1 MTGQVVVG
9 MSGGVDSSV
18 AALLLQRAGENVAGM
33 FMDAITIMFICLP
46 IFLPVAQK
54 LGWDPIW
61 FGVVVMINLA
71 IGLFTPPVGINLY
84 VAANITRLPLEKVAR
99 GALPFLLTSILG
111 LAIVASVPEMSS
123 FLVDWLK

>member
-1 MTGQVVVG
+1 M
-9 MSGGVDSSV
+9 
-18 AALLLQRAGENVAGM
+18 
-33 FMDAITIMFICLP
+33 
-46 IFLPVAQK
+46 AQK

-99 GALPFLLTSILG
+99 GALPFLMTSING
-111 LAIVASVPEMSS
+111 LAAVASAPEMSS
-123 FLVDWLK
+123 FLINLLR